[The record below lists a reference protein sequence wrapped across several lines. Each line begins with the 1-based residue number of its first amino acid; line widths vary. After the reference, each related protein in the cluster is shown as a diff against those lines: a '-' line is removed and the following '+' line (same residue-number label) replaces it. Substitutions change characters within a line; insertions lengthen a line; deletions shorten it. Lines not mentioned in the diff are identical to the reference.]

1 MPDTSPRLC
10 PLCGHPNQCA
20 MEIERA
26 TGTPQP
32 PCWCS
37 AQSFSAELLE
47 RIPQAARG
55 LRCVCAACAK
65 GAEAGP
71 APD

>member
-1 MPDTSPRLC
+1 
-10 PLCGHPNQCA
+10 

-32 PCWCS
+32 SCWCS
-37 AQSFSAELLE
+37 ELSFSAELLA

-55 LRCVCAACAK
+55 LRCVCAACAASGEK
-65 GAEAGP
+65 PSART
-71 APD
+71 

>member
-1 MPDTSPRLC
+1 
-10 PLCGHPNQCA
+10 